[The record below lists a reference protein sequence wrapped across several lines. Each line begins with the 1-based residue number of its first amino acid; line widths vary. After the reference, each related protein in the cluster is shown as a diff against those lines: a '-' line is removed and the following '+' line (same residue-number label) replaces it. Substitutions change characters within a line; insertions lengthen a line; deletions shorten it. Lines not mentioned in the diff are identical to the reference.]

1 MFCMKCVQFFVQFG
15 YIFDIEYQL
24 IEIND
29 FAVIFCHKLANSN
42 DIICFFLFVF
52 IKNRQKEA
60 TKWWYFIT
68 YHWSVFH

>member
-24 IEIND
+24 IKIND

-42 DIICFFLFVF
+42 DIICFFYLFLLR
-52 IKNRQKEA
+52 IDKKKLQNGG
-60 TKWWYFIT
+60 TL
-68 YHWSVFH
+68 